1 MVTEH
6 SPHGRNGVRKDFR
19 LEDWL
24 VQPQLNRVSR
34 GVETVQV
41 QPKIMAV
48 LVCLAEEPGTVVLK
62 EQLFKTVWA
71 ETYVTDHVLARAVS
85 VLRKIFDDS
94 PKSPRVIETIPKVGY
109 RLIAPVLDA
118 TTEDSRGTIPE
129 TEDWPSSVPLRQPQ
143 LPQQGVVEHWRSPR
157 LVTLA
162 VGLLGLLF
170 VMFFLMGTG
179 NRHLHW

>member
-1 MVTEH
+1 MLKTD
-6 SPHGRNGVRKDFR
+6 SPKGENGMRKDFR

-24 VQPQLNRVSR
+24 VQPQLNRVTR
-34 GVETVQV
+34 GPETVQV

-48 LVCLAEEPGTVVLK
+48 LVCLAEEPGTVVAR
-62 EQLFKTVWA
+62 EQLFKAVWA

-109 RLIAPVLDA
+109 RLIAPVLEPTVAEKQD
-118 TTEDSRGTIPE
+118 TTPE
-129 TEDWPSSVPLRQPQ
+129 TEAWAPFQQPQ
-143 LPQQGVVEHWRSPR
+143 FSPPAVVENWLSPR
-157 LVTLA
+157 LLTLA

-170 VMFFLMGTG
+170 FVWFFMSTVGTG
-179 NRHLHW
+179 HRHLHQ